1 MRLGIILVGFVA
13 TIMGLTVQ
21 SVYALW
27 FLCSDLVYV
36 VLFPQLFCVIHL
48 SSHTNTYGS
57 MSGFLIGIMLRLLAG
72 EAVFHIP
79 PIFKYP
85 LFDIETNVQ
94 KFPFRTFSMLICFCS
109 ILCVSAFV
117 SLLFRRNFIDKKW
130 DVFKCFNDERN
141 EEMDEIS
148 NEKEILS

>member
-36 VLFPQLFCVIHL
+36 VLFPQLFCVIHF

-94 KFPFRTFSMLICFCS
+94 KFPFRTFSMLIFEKNKFMNRLLL
-109 ILCVSAFV
+109 IF
-117 SLLFRRNFIDKKW
+117 LLFTSQTTILIEKLILKGEC
-130 DVFKCFNDERN
+130 FK
-141 EEMDEIS
+141 
-148 NEKEILS
+148 